1 MVNKIRSKDLII
13 FGLIWAVIFLIY
25 GLFPLL
31 QGHKIRIWS
40 TVIAGVV
47 VLVSLFRPCLL
58 SGLYRIWVK
67 AGEFVGGILSQVIMF
82 LLYFG
87 LFTPMALILR
97 ILGKD
102 LLNKKLDKNTDSY
115 WIIRETQPES
125 MKNQF

>member
-13 FGLIWAVIFLIY
+13 FGLIWTVIFLIY
-25 GLFPLL
+25 GLFPLF
-31 QGHKIRIWS
+31 QAEKIRIWS
-40 TVIAGVV
+40 ITVAGVF
-47 VLVSLFRPCLL
+47 LLLSLLRPCLL
-58 SGLYRIWVK
+58 SSMYRIWVRS
-67 AGEFVGGILSQVIMF
+67 GEFIGAILSKVIMF

-97 ILGKD
+97 ILRKD

-115 WIIRETQPES
+115 WIVRETQPES